1 MFEIVI
7 IINSRYGK
15 PNHFTID
22 IRIPTC
28 YSYYHGRTC
37 DYVDAWRA
45 CLCLSRRWNSR
56 KQVGLQFSDRSE
68 TTQVGASDRFLHLQY
83 TDMLSKDSDLCAHHY
98 RLFHQ

>member
-15 PNHFTID
+15 PNSFTID

-28 YSYYHGRTC
+28 YFNYYGRTR
-37 DYVDAWRA
+37 DYVDAGRSG
-45 CLCLSRRWNSR
+45 LCLSRRWNCR
-56 KQVGLQFSDRSE
+56 KQVSLQFSDRSE
-68 TTQVGASDRFLHLQY
+68 TAQADASDRFLHLQY
-83 TDMLSKDSDLCAHHY
+83 TDMPRKDSDLCAHHY